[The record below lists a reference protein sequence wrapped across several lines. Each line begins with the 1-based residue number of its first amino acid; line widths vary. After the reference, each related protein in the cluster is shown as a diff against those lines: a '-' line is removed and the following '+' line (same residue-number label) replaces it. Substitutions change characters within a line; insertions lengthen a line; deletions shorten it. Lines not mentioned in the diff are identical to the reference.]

1 MLWTTTITGQATYN
15 YLHTIKPTSQ
25 APIDYT
31 DTFNGTSASAPQVS
45 GAAALLLARN
55 RNLGYRDVKEILM
68 KSAQKGV
75 LMTDAAPAD
84 CTKPPSKAPT
94 DPFKDNGGGFSFSHS
109 LGAGLLNL
117 SGAITLADSW
127 TNLGPLEQE
136 SLSASN
142 LDRQIAD
149 GDPNGAVQ
157 TFNFTGETL
166 RVESVEFTVNVTH
179 RQRGDLCFILTSPT
193 GMQSIAPP
201 RPRDKGADLYNFTF
215 TTVRNWGTTSTGVW
229 TLKIVD
235 TVPNGIGGTL
245 NSASVNIYGTA
256 ATGLKP
262 QISEGGVITARDF
275 GGGEVISPG
284 TWIEIYG
291 ANLSAT
297 KRSWTLADF
306 KGSQAPTVLDGVSVT
321 INGKPA
327 FVSYIS
333 PGQVNAQVPDGIE
346 PDLRN
351 VIVHTSQGYS
361 DPRPIAVN
369 AIRGGLLAPGQF
381 AFSGL
386 QYAVALLPDGSYV
399 LPAGATIPGIAS
411 RPAHPG
417 ETITVF
423 GVGFG
428 RVTPAMPAGTIA
440 SGLTALVNPVAFQF
454 GTAAASVTYQ
464 GLAPGYVGLYQ
475 FNLVVPNVND
485 SDAVRLSVILGGAST
500 SQTLYTSV
508 HR

>member
-1 MLWTTTITGQATYN
+1 
-15 YLHTIKPTSQ
+15 
-25 APIDYT
+25 
-31 DTFNGTSASAPQVS
+31 
-45 GAAALLLARN
+45 
-55 RNLGYRDVKEILM
+55 
-68 KSAQKGV
+68 
-75 LMTDAAPAD
+75 
-84 CTKPPSKAPT
+84 
-94 DPFKDNGGGFSFSHS
+94 
-109 LGAGLLNL
+109 
-117 SGAITLADSW
+117 
-127 TNLGPLEQE
+127 
-136 SLSASN
+136 
-142 LDRQIAD
+142 
-149 GDPNGAVQ
+149 
-157 TFNFTGETL
+157 
-166 RVESVEFTVNVTH
+166 
-179 RQRGDLCFILTSPT
+179 
-193 GMQSIAPP
+193 MQSIAQP
-201 RPRDKGADLYNFTF
+201 RPLDDGADLHDVTF

-235 TVPNGIGGTL
+235 TVANGIGGTL

-256 ATGLKP
+256 ATGPKP
-262 QISEGGVITARDF
+262 QISEGGAITARDF

-291 ANLSAT
+291 VNLSAT
-297 KRSWTLADF
+297 TRSWTLADF
-306 KGSQAPTVLDGVSVT
+306 QGNQAPTVLDGVSVT
-321 INGKPA
+321 VDGKPA
-327 FVSYIS
+327 FVSYVS

-346 PDLRN
+346 PGLRRD

-369 AIRGGLLAPGQF
+369 AIHGRLLAKGQF

-386 QYAVALLPDGSYV
+386 QYVVALLPDGSYV
-399 LPAGATIPGIAS
+399 LPTGATIPGITS

-428 RVTPAMPAGTIA
+428 SLAPPIPAGTIA

-454 GTAAASVTYQ
+454 GTTVAPVSYQ

-485 SDAVRLSVILGGAST
+485 SDAVPFSVMFGGSST
-500 SQTLYTSV
+500 SQSLYSAV

>member
-1 MLWTTTITGQATYN
+1 MN
-15 YLHTIKPTSQ
+15 
-25 APIDYT
+25 
-31 DTFNGTSASAPQVS
+31 
-45 GAAALLLARN
+45 
-55 RNLGYRDVKEILM
+55 
-68 KSAQKGV
+68 
-75 LMTDAAPAD
+75 
-84 CTKPPSKAPT
+84 
-94 DPFKDNGGGFSFSHS
+94 
-109 LGAGLLNL
+109 
-117 SGAITLADSW
+117 
-127 TNLGPLEQE
+127 
-136 SLSASN
+136 
-142 LDRQIAD
+142 
-149 GDPNGAVQ
+149 
-157 TFNFTGETL
+157 
-166 RVESVEFTVNVTH
+166 
-179 RQRGDLCFILTSPT
+179 
-193 GMQSIAPP
+193 
-201 RPRDKGADLYNFTF
+201 ADLNNFTF

-235 TVPNGIGGTL
+235 TVANGIGGTL

-256 ATGLKP
+256 ATGPKP

-297 KRSWTLADF
+297 TRSWTPADF
-306 KGSQAPTVLDGVSVT
+306 NGSQAPTVLDGVSVT
-321 INGKPA
+321 IEGKPA

-346 PDLRN
+346 RDLRD

-369 AIRGGLLAPGQF
+369 AIRGSLLAPGQF
-381 AFSGL
+381 GFSGL
-386 QYAVALLPDGSYV
+386 QYVVALLPDGTYV
-399 LPAGATIPGIAS
+399 LPTGATIPGIAS

-428 RVTPAMPAGTIA
+428 SVTPPVPSGTVA
-440 SGLTALVNPVAFQF
+440 SGTTALVNPVAFQF
-454 GTAAASVTYQ
+454 GTAAAPVSYQ

-485 SDAVRLSVILGGAST
+485 SDAVPFSVMLGGAST
-500 SQTLYTSV
+500 RQTLYTAV